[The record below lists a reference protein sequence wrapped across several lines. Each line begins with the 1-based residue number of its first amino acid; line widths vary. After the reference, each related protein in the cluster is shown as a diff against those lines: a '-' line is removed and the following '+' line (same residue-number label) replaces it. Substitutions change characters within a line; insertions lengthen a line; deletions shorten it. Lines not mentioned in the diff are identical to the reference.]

1 MSQRFRRTIVLTV
14 MNTAMHTSRK
24 DRSGDYVVR
33 LPRPADPLG
42 HALRGVFGETPMP
55 DDMRALLERLERV
68 TH

>member
-1 MSQRFRRTIVLTV
+1 
-14 MNTAMHTSRK
+14 MHMATQTTGRA
-24 DRSGDYVVR
+24 RNGDYVVR

-55 DDMRALLERLERV
+55 DDIKTLLERLDRV